1 MPRQPDNGGLG
12 GPPDDGG
19 LGGNDGLGGQRDS
32 GGLGQSPDSGGL
44 GGLDIAIDR
53 AAEVPIGVQLAWA
66 LRARIHDG
74 RLTPGQR
81 LPGLRDFAQALKINA
96 NTVRA
101 VYQRLEHEDMIESRQ
116 GSGTYV
122 AAAAHQPSA
131 AGAIAASAA
140 REALQTGVD
149 PREVAAALY
158 VQPGSDAQSHDHAA
172 DRRRGLRLQIAALE
186 QVLVR
191 IEAEHPELVS
201 ASRRAAPASRG
212 VLPARGPR
220 LLDIEELELTQTHLI
235 RRLAALQTA
244 MDERQGQRQRQAA
257 PAESSAAEQVPAGAA
272 TAPKRAARQRRP
284 PRPAPAS

>member
-1 MPRQPDNGGLG
+1 LG

-19 LGGNDGLGGQRDS
+19 LGD
-32 GGLGQSPDSGGL
+32 
-44 GGLDIAIDR
+44 LDFAIDR

-101 VYQRLEHEDMIESRQ
+101 VYQRLEHEGMIESRQ

-158 VQPGSDAQSHDHAA
+158 VQPGSDAQSHDRAA
-172 DRRRGLRLQIAALE
+172 ERRRGLRLQIAALE

-191 IEAEHPELVS
+191 IETDHPELVS

-212 VLPARGPR
+212 VLQSRGPR

-244 MDERQGQRQRQAA
+244 MDELLGQRQRQAA
-257 PAESSAAEQVPAGAA
+257 STESASAGEQVPAEAA
-272 TAPKRAARQRRP
+272 AAPKRAARQRRP